1 MLHSNN
7 PAVKNTAIDGTR
19 DDRSFD
25 LRVKNGVDL
34 AMTKG
39 IEIGDWLKWNGLS
52 DGVPH
57 RREL

>member
-7 PAVKNTAIDGTR
+7 PAVKNTAIDGTW

-34 AMTKG
+34 AMGSPIDEKTQMTQ
-39 IEIGDWLKWNGLS
+39 
-52 DGVPH
+52 PTP
-57 RREL
+57 